1 MLKGDGAMIA
11 KMSEMTGKTLKEHK
25 RTFVPENQSLLFRG
39 NYFKELT
46 PGVSMQF
53 ARGAKLIGRMCS
65 FFEETLKETGCEM
78 ISVPPNM
85 AGENGFPGRMASLLE
100 NELKSYKDYPAG
112 FYFKQ
117 MVERMDYKASAGV
130 FGGKYFA
137 GLNYWRFF
145 DSLEEN
151 DKSYNSFPLAIA
163 EKMSE
168 IGIDAKFV
176 KDSKDEF
183 KPGLRGILW
192 AGHEQGD
199 KAVLRCESCG
209 YAATE
214 RMACKRVQNAE
225 ECGSKMPE
233 MIHTPQVKTIK
244 DLSVFADV
252 PETKISKAIAVS
264 AGGRLI
270 VLMMR
275 GDRTFNPH
283 KLSEILEI
291 DADEIKMAEDQE
303 IEEKIGSKP
312 GFIGPVGLG
321 AEIWVD
327 SEIPVSGLM
336 VAGANKRDYHLKN
349 VLYGRDYNASRVEDL
364 VYAAEGDPCPCCGK
378 ALKLVRGFELG
389 SFANYGESFSEASG
403 MTFLNAEGK
412 ASGFSCNEG
421 CIDLY
426 SVAGMVCQENR
437 DEMGICWPEKAS
449 PYDVHVLVLN
459 SKKEEQAA
467 LGEKVAA
474 ELSSLGIDVL
484 LDDRPERAGFKF
496 KDCEL
501 LGIPKIVVVG
511 KNASEGIV
519 EYRDR
524 RLGSKKDIM
533 HGELTGLADL

>member
-25 RTFVPENQSLLFRG
+25 RSFVPESQSFLFRG
-39 NYFKELT
+39 NYFKEIA
-46 PGVSMQF
+46 PGVFMQF
-53 ARGAKLIGRMCS
+53 SRGAKLIGRLFA
-65 FFEETLKETGCEM
+65 FFEETLKEKGCEM
-78 ISVPPNM
+78 ISVPPNV
-85 AGENGFPGRMASLLE
+85 AGENKFPGLMASLVE
-100 NELKSYKDYPAG
+100 NELKSYKNYPAG
-112 FYFKQ
+112 FYFSQ

-137 GLNYWRFF
+137 SLNYWRFF
-145 DSLEEN
+145 DSLEAN
-151 DKSYNSFPLAIA
+151 KRNHMSLSSAIA

-176 KDSKDEF
+176 KDCKDEF
-183 KPGLRGILW
+183 KPGENGILW

-199 KAVLRCESCG
+199 QMVLRCGSCG

-214 RMACKRVQNAE
+214 RMASKRLQKE
-225 ECGSKMPE
+225 GEIGSEMPE

-252 PETKISKAIAVS
+252 PEKKISKAIAVS

-275 GDRTFNPH
+275 GDRIFNPH
-283 KLSEILEI
+283 KLSEILQI
-291 DADEIKMAEDQE
+291 DIDEIRMAEEEE
-303 IEEKIGSKP
+303 IEEKIGSKS
-312 GFIGPVGLG
+312 GFIGPVGLD

-327 SEIPVSGLM
+327 SEIAISGLM

-349 VLYGRDYNASRVEDL
+349 VLCGRDYKASRIEDL
-364 VYAAEGDPCPCCGK
+364 VYAAEGDQCPCCGK
-378 ALKLVRGFELG
+378 ALKLVRGFKLG
-389 SFANYGESFSEASG
+389 SFANYGESFSKASD
-403 MTFLNAEGK
+403 MTFLNAGGK
-412 ASGFSCNEG
+412 AESFSCHEG
-421 CIDLY
+421 CVDLY

-437 DEMGICWPEKAS
+437 DELGICWPEKIS
-449 PYDVHVLVLN
+449 PYGAHVLVLN

-467 LGEKVAA
+467 LGKKVAE
-474 ELSSLGIDVL
+474 ELSYRGIDVL
-484 LDDRPERAGFKF
+484 LRSEERRVGFKF

-524 RLGSKKDIM
+524 IQENKTDIM
-533 HGELTGLADL
+533 HGELMGLVNL